1 MTTVTRAIHF
11 EIKAR
16 RKRIV
21 DGPEPAAEEAPLP
34 GRVPRVAKLMALAI
48 RFDKLIADGVVANQ
62 SELAHLAQ
70 VTQPRMT
77 QIMNLLHLAPDI
89 QEAILNLE
97 DQPGA
102 ASQITE
108 RGLRRVISDFQWARQ
123 RAAFSALAR
132 CLSGEVSPR
141 RQRPASASRPC
152 AANASHVAS
161 QQSSDSRRDPFRA
174 PLPPSGPT

>member
-21 DGPEPAAEEAPLP
+21 DGPGPAAEEASLP
-34 GRVPRVAKLMALAI
+34 GRVPRIAKLMALAI

-89 QEAILNLE
+89 QEEILFLPPVKE
-97 DQPGA
+97 GRD
-102 ASQITE
+102 SVTE
-108 RGLRRVISDFQWARQ
+108 RDVRGIVMLPNWTSQRQ
-123 RAAFSALAR
+123 KWRAGIMLPHR
-132 CLSGEVSPR
+132 LG
-141 RQRPASASRPC
+141 
-152 AANASHVAS
+152 
-161 QQSSDSRRDPFRA
+161 
-174 PLPPSGPT
+174 PLGGPGV

>member
-16 RKRIV
+16 RKRIA
-21 DGPEPAAEEAPLP
+21 DGPGPAADEAPLP

-48 RFDKLIADGVVANQ
+48 RFDKLITDGVVANQ

-89 QEAILNLE
+89 QEEILFMAPVAEGRDPVTERDVREMAIL
-97 DQPGA
+97 
-102 ASQITE
+102 T
-108 RGLRRVISDFQWARQ
+108 QWAVQ
-123 RAAFSALAR
+123 RARWHTL
-132 CLSGEVSPR
+132 V
-141 RQRPASASRPC
+141 ASR
-152 AANASHVAS
+152 
-161 QQSSDSRRDPFRA
+161 D
-174 PLPPSGPT
+174 LI

>member
-21 DGPEPAAEEAPLP
+21 DGPGPAAEEAPLP
-34 GRVPRVAKLMALAI
+34 GRVPRIAKLMALAI
-48 RFDKLIADGVVANQ
+48 RFDKLIADGIVANQ

-89 QEAILNLE
+89 QEQVLFLKPVTSGRDPLHERALRPL
-97 DQPGA
+97 
-102 ASQITE
+102 SQI
-108 RGLRRVISDFQWARQ
+108 SDWNRQ
-123 RAAFSALAR
+123 RAIWQALLTR
-132 CLSGEVSPR
+132 
-141 RQRPASASRPC
+141 
-152 AANASHVAS
+152 VAE
-161 QQSSDSRRDPFRA
+161 D
-174 PLPPSGPT
+174 